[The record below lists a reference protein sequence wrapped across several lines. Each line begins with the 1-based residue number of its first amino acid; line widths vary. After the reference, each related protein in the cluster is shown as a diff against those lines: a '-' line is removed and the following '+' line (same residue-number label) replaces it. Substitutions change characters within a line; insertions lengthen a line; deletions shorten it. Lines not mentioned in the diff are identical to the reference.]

1 MTHGCTLRED
11 NAPCVCEPIDAVHC
25 FPDMAPSRCAYR
37 YNLANIDEAKAL
49 ELNQAY
55 STLRA
60 AYRQAQANA

>member
-11 NAPCVCEPIDAVHC
+11 NAPCVCESMELSPAH
-25 FPDMAPSRCAYR
+25 CAYR
-37 YNLANIDEAKAL
+37 YDLVNLDEAKAL

-60 AYRQAQANA
+60 AYRQDQADA